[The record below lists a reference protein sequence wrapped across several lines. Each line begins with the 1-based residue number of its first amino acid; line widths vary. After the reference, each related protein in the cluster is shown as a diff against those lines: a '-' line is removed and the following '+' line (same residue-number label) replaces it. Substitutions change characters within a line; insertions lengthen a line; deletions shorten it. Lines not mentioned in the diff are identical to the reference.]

1 MKEENFYKAPKSLWQ
16 AKGYFSP
23 KTGEAV
29 QLKESEKLVYV
40 YMLDR
45 LIFFVD
51 KQKGQH
57 FESQATIADACGLE
71 YKVVGKILRSFMDH
85 SVIEGKKLR
94 PNGVGQWRWY
104 YTSILNDLSYW
115 SGTIEDP
122 EIIQKVLIE
131 APIKNQDQPRK
142 TSFVPATIN
151 PDFDDLP
158 F

>member
-1 MKEENFYKAPKSLWQ
+1 MKEENFYKAPKSLWK

-23 KTGEAV
+23 KTGEAI
-29 QLKESEKLVYV
+29 QLKESDKLVYV

-45 LIFFVD
+45 LVFFVN

-71 YKVVGKILRSFMDH
+71 YKVVGKILRSLMEH

-94 PNGVGQWRWY
+94 PNGVGQWRWH
-104 YTSILNDLSYW
+104 YTSILKDLTYW
-115 SGTIEDP
+115 VGSADNPEVIE
-122 EIIQKVLIE
+122 KVAIGKPMSSITPVLKSI
-131 APIKNQDQPRK
+131 PVVN
-142 TSFVPATIN
+142 S
-151 PDFDDLP
+151 FDDLP

>member
-1 MKEENFYKAPKSLWQ
+1 MKEENFYKAPKSLWR

-45 LIFFVD
+45 LVFFVD

-94 PNGVGQWRWY
+94 PNGVGQWRWH
-104 YTSILNDLSYW
+104 YTSILNDLDYW
-115 SGTIEDP
+115 VGTIQEP
-122 EIIQKVLIE
+122 EIIQKVFVDS
-131 APIKNQDQPRK
+131 AIKSSEQPK
-142 TSFVPATIN
+142 KANFVNATVN
-151 PDFDDLP
+151 EDFDDLP